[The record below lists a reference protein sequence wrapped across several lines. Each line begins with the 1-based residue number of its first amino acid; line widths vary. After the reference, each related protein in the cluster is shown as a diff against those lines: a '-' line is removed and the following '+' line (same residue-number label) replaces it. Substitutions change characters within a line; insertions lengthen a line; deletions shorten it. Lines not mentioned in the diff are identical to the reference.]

1 MPTLTSE
8 ITLGITSSFMG
19 TLPLSMLNMS
29 ILQLSLDGKYRAA
42 VAFLMGAALIEF
54 CQICLTL
61 MGMQWLM
68 TISHLTAIL
77 TCVSIPI
84 LLIIGIKTWKTPTKQ
99 IDIDKLPLDN
109 NVSKTDIVNQN
120 TRHFRNGFILSA
132 MNVMTY
138 PFWLLWGNIFVQNKW
153 LTPQYS
159 DIMAFSTGACLG
171 TVGAFGS
178 FIVLGKLI
186 NPYLNTVQS
195 RFNQVLGAMF
205 VGFACIQL
213 FKLMDFKF

>member
-1 MPTLTSE
+1 MPSITSE

-42 VAFLMGAALIEF
+42 WAFLMGAALIEF
-54 CQICLTL
+54 CQIVLTL
-61 MGMQWLM
+61 IGMQWLL
-68 TISHLTAIL
+68 TIPHLTAIL

-84 LLIIGIKTWKTPTKQ
+84 LLIIGIKTWKTPTKE
-99 IDIDKLPLDN
+99 IEIDKLPIN
-109 NVSKTDIVNQN
+109 SNISKTDILYQN
-120 TRHFRNGFILSA
+120 TPYFRNGFILSA

-138 PFWLLWGNIFVQNKW
+138 PFWLLWGNVFVQNGW

-159 DIMAFSTGACLG
+159 DIMAFSLGACIG

-178 FIVLGKLI
+178 FIILGKLI
-186 NPYLNTVQS
+186 HPYLNTVQS
-195 RFNQVLGAMF
+195 RFNQVLGATF
-205 VGFACIQL
+205 VGFACVQL